1 MDPGSSPGRQRGY
14 KFMWQVY
21 ILKCADGT
29 FYTGIT
35 IDIKR
40 RVKEHNS
47 SVLGAKYTR
56 GRRPVRLVYS
66 RRQKNKSL
74 AAKEEWKIK
83 KMTKAEKILYISTY
97 PQG

>member
-1 MDPGSSPGRQRGY
+1 
-14 KFMWQVY
+14 MWQVY

-47 SVLGAKYTR
+47 SILGAKYTR

-83 KMTKAEKILYISTY
+83 KMTRLDKKKFIRNIN
-97 PQG
+97 

>member
-1 MDPGSSPGRQRGY
+1 
-14 KFMWQVY
+14 MWFVY

-35 IDIKR
+35 TEVSR

-47 SVLGAKYTR
+47 SILGAKYTR
-56 GRRPVRLVYS
+56 GRRPVKLVCV
-66 RRQKNKSL
+66 RRKKTKSS
-74 AAKEEWKIK
+74 AAKEECRIK
-83 KMTKAEKILYISTY
+83 SMTKKEKIFYISTY

>member
-1 MDPGSSPGRQRGY
+1 MNS
-14 KFMWQVY
+14 MWQVY

-35 IDIKR
+35 TDVKR
-40 RVKEHNS
+40 RVKEHNA

-56 GRRPVRLVYS
+56 MRRPVKLVYICKK
-66 RRQKNKSL
+66 KNKSL

-83 KMTKAEKILYISTY
+83 SMARSEKRKLIKK
-97 PQG
+97 

>member
-1 MDPGSSPGRQRGY
+1 
-14 KFMWQVY
+14 MWQVY

-35 IDIKR
+35 TDVKR

-47 SVLGAKYTR
+47 SISGAKYTR
-56 GRRPVRLVYS
+56 GRRPVRLVLIC
-66 RRQKNKSL
+66 RKKNKSL
-74 AAKEEWKIK
+74 AAKEEWRIK
-83 KMTKAEKILYISTY
+83 NMSKVEKISYISTY